1 MQLNELTRW
10 AVAVVLASFFPTLAM
25 TCNNSLSNRFTSGDV
40 MGSNSTIRD
49 HLEQAIGTGQL
60 IGIIYHGGSQ
70 PGSYREIAP
79 LQINGD
85 KVRARCYT
93 SNAVKA
99 FSLDKIEL
107 RGPVPTP
114 EDEKIE
120 WDPHNIKVPQFN
132 DIGEI
137 YRAHLTD
144 LSVLGWTA
152 EFEKYDDGEAIW
164 LRSKFRNGS
173 LRKTPDVGLLYEA
186 LIWNSV
192 VQFDGSIGREDIRPR
207 RRPWIVRSKAF
218 DAAKTFSDVGA
229 AVVTF
234 LDEARQQA
242 PQKV

>member
-1 MQLNELTRW
+1 LPG
-10 AVAVVLASFFPTLAM
+10 FFFSPALAM
-25 TCNNSLSNRFTSGDV
+25 ACNNSLSNRFASGDA
-40 MGSNSTIRD
+40 MGSDSTVRD
-49 HLEQAIGTGQL
+49 QLEQAIGTGQL

-85 KVRARCYT
+85 KVRSRCYT
-93 SNAVKA
+93 SNAVKM

-114 EDEKIE
+114 QDKKIE
-120 WDPHNIKVPQFN
+120 WAPHHISVPQFN
-132 DIGEI
+132 DIGEV

-144 LSVLGWTA
+144 LGVLGWIV
-152 EFEKYDDGEAIW
+152 EFKKYDDGEAIW
-164 LRSKFRNGS
+164 LRSKFRNGN
-173 LRKTPDVGLLYEA
+173 LRKTPDVGLLHET
-186 LIWNSV
+186 LIWDLV
-192 VQFDGSIGREDIRPR
+192 VQFDGSIGRENIRPR

-229 AVVTF
+229 AVATF

-242 PQKV
+242 SQKA